1 MITRYRYSSPL
12 GMFRI
17 EARPGSPGW
26 RVVLGQRTLG
36 QFQTPEDALAA
47 LVGGSFSDWPDPRT
61 ARVPETLEGWS
72 ARWENRSRAA

>member
-17 EARPGSPGW
+17 EQRAGSTGW

-36 QFQTPEDALAA
+36 QFVTPEDALAA
-47 LVGGSFSDWPDPRT
+47 LVAGRFSDWPDPRD
-61 ARVPETLEGWS
+61 ARVPERLEGWS
-72 ARWENRSRAA
+72 ARWDSGSRAA